1 MSKQTSAAVSLAG
14 IILAA
19 GKGTRMKSSI
29 PKGLHEV
36 LGVPMVDLVGRAMR
50 EAGVERPILVVGYG
64 GEMIAESLGD
74 AYFYAWQREQLG
86 TGHAAQMAA
95 AFLPEGDGC
104 VLIAPG
110 DTPLLNGTILRELV
124 ERHQETRAQCTV
136 ATAFVEDPVGYGR
149 VVRDRAGRVCGI
161 VEHKDATAEQ
171 REIREVN
178 ASVYCFD
185 AAALRTQLPH
195 LSNDNAQGEYYLTDL
210 LSAISQGGGDVV
222 AVTVSDPAILMGV
235 NDRAQLAEAER
246 TLRGKVNRGHAL
258 AGVTLIDPASTYIG
272 VDVSI
277 GADTIIEP
285 NTYLQGDTSIGSGC
299 RIGPQTKIANSRIGD
314 GAKIYFSQV
323 VEANIGEGVKV
334 GPFANIRPGTEL
346 RTGVKIGN
354 FVEVKNAVL
363 GEGVAVSH
371 LTYLGDAEIGART
384 NIGAGT
390 ITCNYDGIAKHR
402 TTVGQDVFVG
412 SNSTLVAPISIGDG
426 ALIAAGTVVTHPV
439 PADAFAIG
447 RARQEVKESWVQSW
461 RERKKKSQG
470 R

>member
-1 MSKQTSAAVSLAG
+1 MSTPTSAAASLAG

-19 GKGTRMKSSI
+19 GKGTRMKSKL

-50 EAGVERPILVVGYG
+50 EAGIERPILVVGYG
-64 GEMIAESLGD
+64 GEMIEEALGE
-74 AYFYAWQREQLG
+74 AYRYAWQREQLG

-95 AFLPEGDGC
+95 GRLPDGDGC
-104 VLIAPG
+104 VLVAPG
-110 DTPLLNGTILRELV
+110 DTPLLSGTVLRELV
-124 ERHQETRAQCTV
+124 ERHLETRAQCTV
-136 ATAFVEDPVGYGR
+136 ATAIVEDATGYGR
-149 VVRDRAGRVCGI
+149 VVRDHSGRVCGI
-161 VEHKDATAEQ
+161 VEHKDATAEE

-185 AAALRTQLPH
+185 AATLRSRLPDV
-195 LSNDNAQGEYYLTDL
+195 SNDNAQGEYYLTDL
-210 LSAISQGGGDVV
+210 LSAIYRDGGDVV
-222 AVTVSDPAILMGV
+222 AVTVADPAVLMGV
-235 NDRAQLAEAER
+235 NDRWQLAEAER
-246 TLRGKVNRGHAL
+246 ALRERVNRSHAL
-258 AGVTLIDPASTYIG
+258 AGVTLVDPASTYIG
-272 VDVSI
+272 VDVVI
-277 GADTIIEP
+277 GLDTVIEP
-285 NTYLQGDTSIGSGC
+285 NTYLQGETVIGSGC

-323 VEANIGEGVKV
+323 VDAAIGAGVKI
-334 GPFANIRPGTEL
+334 GPFANIRPGADL

-354 FVEVKNAVL
+354 FVEVKNATL

-426 ALIAAGTVVTHPV
+426 ALIAAGSVVTHHV
-439 PADAFAIG
+439 PADALAIG

-461 RERKKKSQG
+461 RERKKKS
-470 R
+470 